1 MSDDALAAKENT
13 ENYPVMLYDGVC
25 GLCNKGVQ
33 MILNNDR
40 RGTMRFAAL
49 QSAFGQAALAR
60 HTNLRGVDS
69 VVLLERDE
77 TNGTERARARS
88 DAALRIASYLGG
100 AWKILTVARIIPTPL
115 RDFLYDTVAR
125 YRYKVFGKHDACML
139 PPPEARARFLDAA

>member
-1 MSDDALAAKENT
+1 MSDDAGARKETT
-13 ENYPVMLYDGVC
+13 ETYPVMLYDGVC
-25 GLCNKGVQ
+25 GLCNKAVQ
-33 MILNNDR
+33 TVLDNDR

-60 HTNLRGVDS
+60 HANLRGVDS
-69 VVLLERDE
+69 VVLLERDDSS
-77 TNGTERARARS
+77 GAERASIRS

-100 AWKILTVARIIPTPL
+100 AWKLLTIARIIPMSL

-125 YRYKVFGKHDACML
+125 YRYKVFGKHDTCML